1 MLNHKEKHQSEQLVS
16 CVCSRLCD
24 WGGKKHECCQAAWQL
39 LSTSSRKQ
47 PITCWQELKATWEK
61 QEEQLVCAAAFT
73 NCSFSQLLK
82 SDSSLMVAT
91 PAASL
96 KWTCCC
102 CKSPGELLM
111 ALWALVSQLSDL
123 QVFNCSIWGFRWIN
137 TCCVSSVLPWLQVAN
152 ELSST
157 QSPLLCCLSSY
168 SRGEKAAQQ
177 HTAVNTA
184 LKSKLHKL
192 PKKHPPPRA
201 SWGGAFVKTAGKQ
214 GVSLANITEAA
225 CVNVACSEKCFEGS
239 VMILCGHFCKVKSF
253 SGKKGNVVIFRT
265 AVNIFW

>member
-24 WGGKKHECCQAAWQL
+24 CGGKKHECCQAAWQL
-39 LSTSSRKQ
+39 LSTSPRQ

-73 NCSFSQLLK
+73 NCSFSHLLK
-82 SDSSLMVAT
+82 SDSSLMVVT

-111 ALWALVSQLSDL
+111 ALWARVSQLSDL

-192 PKKHPPPRA
+192 PKKHPPPPPERLR
-201 SWGGAFVKTAGKQ
+201 GGAFVKTAGKQ

-239 VMILCGHFCKVKSF
+239 VMIFCKVKSF